1 MPPFSGGTP
10 PNPVNAVLDLTD
22 KMLPAWA
29 QTFAGHGAAHIGHT
43 LGHLGGNA
51 ASAHVGH
58 GAAHIGHGGPDAAHA
73 HAGHDPEKI
82 RKHDDAG
89 KDRLFEGRIQRD
101 DADKESDRN
110 RLEKDVA
117 RHHHTPDEVGT
128 LTDTDTHPKK

>member
-1 MPPFSGGTP
+1 MSEDR
-10 PNPVNAVLDLTD
+10 NAYQHDASDKKLD
-22 KMLPAWA
+22 KSAV
-29 QTFAGHGAAHIGHT
+29 AAE
-43 LGHLGGNA
+43 
-51 ASAHVGH
+51 ASKAT
-58 GAAHIGHGGPDAAHA
+58 DAAHA

-128 LTDTDTHPKK
+128 ISDTDTHPKK